1 MDLDGIDNRQKKEG
15 RGQADPHHGGTA
27 SADTT
32 AGSMG
37 NSLRDQT
44 DRATRDPFQRYAPQ
58 EITGGYGFA
67 FACMLVAFLVRWSL
81 DVYLNDALPY
91 VTFILACIIIAVYS
105 GVPASL
111 IAVALGGLCSNLF
124 FVHPRYE
131 LSLTGLLDQAG
142 MAIYLTTSLAA
153 IGLIQTW
160 RWAWRKTEMLRR
172 DLNHQMTTKSSTN
185 E

>member
-1 MDLDGIDNRQKKEG
+1 MDLDGIANRQKKEG

-27 SADTT
+27 AADTT
-32 AGSMG
+32 HGSMDG
-37 NSLRDQT
+37 STDQT
-44 DRATRDPFQRYAPQ
+44 DRATGDPFKRDACH

-67 FACMLVAFLVRWSL
+67 LVCLLVAFLVRWSL

-91 VTFILACIIIAVYS
+91 ATFILACIIIAVYC

-124 FVHPRYE
+124 FVNPRYE
-131 LSLTGLLDQAG
+131 LSLTGLLDRAG
-142 MAIYLTTSLAA
+142 MAIYLTISLAA

-160 RWAWRKTEMLRR
+160 RWAWRKTEMLTR